1 MRKRIESFKHAIRGI
16 RMVLSSE
23 KNMQIHLIFVILVV
37 FFGLLFCISPV
48 EWMICLLAFGLVMG
62 TEMINTAIE
71 TVVDLVSPDY
81 HELAGKAKDIAAG
94 AVLITSVFA
103 AGVGLVIFVPR
114 GVMLGKTIWMYFF
127 G

>member
-103 AGVGLVIFVPR
+103 AGAGLVIFVPR